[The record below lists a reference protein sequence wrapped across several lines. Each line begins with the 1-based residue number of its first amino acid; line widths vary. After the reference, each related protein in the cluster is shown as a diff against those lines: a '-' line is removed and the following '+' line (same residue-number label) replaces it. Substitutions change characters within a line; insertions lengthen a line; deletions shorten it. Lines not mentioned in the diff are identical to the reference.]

1 MQQPAHTTATTHA
14 PHKGAGFPPFKT
26 ETFPGQIFWLAIT
39 FVFLFVVL
47 WRVAG
52 PRIGGAIAMR
62 KDKIASDLGAAEAH
76 RKEAD
81 AASAAYDTAL
91 AAARARSRA
100 MDDENRKRINDEI
113 ERAKAKAEAEAHDAM
128 AKADAGIAASRSEA
142 KGHVLQ
148 AAQDAAAQ
156 IVARLTGDKVSPEE
170 AAAAVRAVAGS

>member
-1 MQQPAHTTATTHA
+1 MQEAANTTATTEA

-52 PRIGGAIAMR
+52 PRIGGVIAQR
-62 KDKIASDLGAAEAH
+62 KDKIAGDLGAAEAH

-81 AASAAYDTAL
+81 AASAAYDSAL
-91 AAARARSRA
+91 AAARARGRTLA
-100 MDDENRKRINDEI
+100 DENRKRISDEI
-113 ERAKAKAEAEAHDAM
+113 ERAKAKAETEAQDAM
-128 AKADAGIAASRSEA
+128 AKADALIVETRNEA
-142 KGHVLQ
+142 KGHILK
-148 AAQDAAAQ
+148 AAQEAAAE
-156 IVARLTGDKVSPEE
+156 IVAHLTGDKVSSDE